1 MIPLTK
7 VCAGCKVEKPSDQF
21 SIRTDKPQYL
31 RARCKACYAKQA
43 NARYHEGDGA
53 VGQRAIK
60 SNRARRVVNQ
70 DYIYEY
76 FQTHP
81 CTDCGE
87 SNWIVLEF
95 DHVRGD
101 KTKNVC
107 DMMLMPLQSVMDEIA
122 KCESVC
128 ANCHKIRS
136 YTRAK
141 SWRVYYRK

>member
-7 VCAGCKVEKPSDQF
+7 VCAGCKIEKPADQF
-21 SIRTDKPQYL
+21 SVRTDKPQYL
-31 RARCKACYAKQA
+31 RSRCKECYAKQA
-43 NARYHEGDGA
+43 NVRYHEGDGA
-53 VGQRAIK
+53 VGQRAVEN
-60 SNRARRVVNQ
+60 NRARRVVNQ

-87 SNWIVLEF
+87 SNWVVLEF

-107 DMMLMPLQSVMDEIA
+107 DMMLMPLEFVMDEIA